1 MISGKPAQ
9 DSWSG
14 LGRGGGGSRGGG
26 GGGGGGGWGG
36 GGGKSSKDLILSQP
50 VEGMKPW
57 SL

>member
-9 DSWSG
+9 DAWSG
-14 LGRGGGGSRGGG
+14 LGLGE
-26 GGGGGGGWGG
+26 GWEEN
-36 GGGKSSKDLILSQP
+36 SKDLILSQP